1 MNWHTDKNSLLGR
14 SPACNVTTLR
24 PGPRDDAKKF
34 LNPLESLHLL
44 ISDYMINEIVT
55 NTNNSISDF
64 RDRFRDTLAGNEN
77 FSYCTITDSIE
88 MKAYPCFLESKHAK

>member
-1 MNWHTDKNSLLGR
+1 
-14 SPACNVTTLR
+14 
-24 PGPRDDAKKF
+24 
-34 LNPLESLHLL
+34 
-44 ISDYMINEIVT
+44 MINEIVT